1 MNTDQPQGRVWVILT
16 LLVTAGPVS
25 AQSRP
30 AEGKADADRLGMTC
44 AQILKM
50 SSTQWIAYFSK
61 TKKADLASSTVR
73 AAPAY
78 GTCYQART
86 DDLARALVRSGKGP
100 PKAVRADFAEFE
112 AALKNFT
119 AKALVDSE
127 PPADPPK
134 QALAALYQDQF
145 RYEFYQEYKEKN
157 VAGPSPARTPL
168 AGSSSTPAEKNAQ
181 PAPANPSPP
190 SSDTDQMTSAKNRF
204 GELLGALPDAKLHEL
219 HGAFGEVLGL
229 HTLDEA
235 MRFAV
240 YRYAIFLLEPSKGDS
255 SYPPPF

>member
-1 MNTDQPQGRVWVILT
+1 MRTDQPQRPVLVVLS
-16 LLVTAGPVS
+16 LLIMARPVS
-25 AQSRP
+25 AQTRP
-30 AEGKADADRLGMTC
+30 QPKAGADRLGMTC
-44 AQILKM
+44 TQILKM
-50 SSTQWIAYFSK
+50 SSTQWIAHFSE
-61 TKKADLASSTVR
+61 TTKADLATSTVR

-78 GTCYQART
+78 GACYQART
-86 DDLARALVRSGKGP
+86 EDLGRALLTSGKGP
-100 PKAVRADFAEFE
+100 PKAARTDFAAFE

-119 AKALVDSE
+119 AKALVDAE

-134 QALAALYQDQF
+134 QALAALYQNQF
-145 RYEFYQEYKEKN
+145 RYEFYREYEEKN
-157 VAGPSPARTPL
+157 VKVPGATKTPSP
-168 AGSSSTPAEKNAQ
+168 GSSSTPAEKNAQ
-181 PAPANPSPP
+181 PALASPSSPP
-190 SSDTDQMTSAKNRF
+190 SDTDQMTRAKNRF

-229 HTLDEA
+229 HTLGEP